1 MCSDDRKCPKL
12 LLSRGT
18 SIRLRNLLLKLK
30 SLTTV
35 PPALS
40 NMALVHIGVSFLDYI
55 HYRYLP
61 AFNALMLMVGWQE
74 GHLSFKKTEGWA
86 AGMVICLE

>member
-1 MCSDDRKCPKL
+1 
-12 LLSRGT
+12 
-18 SIRLRNLLLKLK
+18 
-30 SLTTV
+30 
-35 PPALS
+35 
-40 NMALVHIGVSFLDYI
+40 MALVHIGVSFLDYI